1 MANWEFNVLDKMTDP
16 LKKMGS
22 SLGDLESTISA
33 TSKELEKL
41 ERAAQLE
48 SLKSASPIKQQIGYM
63 KIYRDDL
70 EKMRSHHEGAA
81 EKGGFFKRMFG
92 EEGFFAAEQIERVTR
107 YGEAVFELGK
117 RFIEAGIAAS
127 DFKEDSESTLSVM
140 LGSTEAA
147 EKEFELIGVMAKNT
161 SMTKAEIMGEYTEL
175 FSFTQKFGSEAT
187 QNVIAA
193 GADIEK
199 LLGKNAQSAFLGVF
213 KNIEAM
219 GGLSEKM
226 VKQLKDVGIATPEKL
241 YESLATTLKTTSKG
255 AQALL
260 KAGGVSQAQS
270 IDALLDLVQKNVNK
284 GDKLGSYSVKMAATD
299 AGDAIKNL
307 RDAWKDLFDG
317 VDTAPIAAG
326 INSLIAAMD
335 PASESGKKMRDL
347 LGRAFEDIGKMATYA
362 ADNMSGWVDKAQS
375 VLGVIEKIGKFMDD
389 HPTISKMLIGA
400 AAGAAA
406 GAAFGPMGAL
416 VGAAGGA
423 VTGGSIGAMN
433 DVKDAYNDQSK
444 RVELANY
451 EYAKKQEAAANAEAA
466 AKEAAA
472 FSEYYEKNKLSNVSN
487 PMTDIA
493 GVMESDIK
501 VTADQTADGFMIE
514 LSKKFQEG
522 IPKIAKEQIVDG
534 LKKGVDAHSPSREMM
549 KIGRYSADGYILG
562 WDQGFN
568 TFNTSAPSA
577 LIDDVQAATGKEF
590 SSQSSIQSPEI
601 GGPIK
606 SPLSSGV
613 PPISVTVSNSFAGG
627 APTDSASQ
635 SFLDESM
642 SHAIETGILKAFESL
657 NHQ

>member
-63 KIYRDDL
+63 KMYRDDL

-406 GAAFGPMGAL
+406 GGGLGA
-416 VGAAGGA
+416 VAGAAGGLGFA
-423 VTGGSIGAMN
+423 GGEALMSGS
-433 DVKDAYNDQSK
+433 VDAAKQN
-444 RVELANY
+444 LAD
-451 EYAKKQEAAANAEAA
+451 EKAKKLSAEQQLEAMQAKLNAKLAANEQL
-466 AKEAAA
+466 E
-472 FSEYYEKNKLSNVSN
+472 FSLSNMGVKSPIN
-487 PMTDIA
+487 PMADVA
-493 GVMESDIK
+493 GKIEADIK

-577 LIDDVQAATGKEF
+577 LIDDVQVAIGKEF